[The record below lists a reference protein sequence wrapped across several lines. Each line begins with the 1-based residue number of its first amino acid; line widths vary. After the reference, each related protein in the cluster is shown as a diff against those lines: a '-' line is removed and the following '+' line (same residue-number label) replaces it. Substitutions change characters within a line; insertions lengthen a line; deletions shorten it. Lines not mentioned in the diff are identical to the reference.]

1 MLRIHV
7 IVFFKYD
14 YMVKVRMRCHNL
26 TESLNASNL
35 KGADPYAV
43 YGTDIPR
50 IIPGSKQFWKSFGLD
65 RVPVKA
71 GLQEPEMEPGK
82 DHHRFFSLSFPPVP
96 PDTHSLPCA
105 PPDMP
110 SAPPDIHCLP
120 PAPPD
125 TYSFLLHLQT
135 PIVCLLHLLL
145 PPAPLSTACLL
156 HLQILL
162 ASCASRYPIRS
173 LDLS

>member
-1 MLRIHV
+1 MHPIWKVLTPMLSMALIS
-7 IVFFKYD
+7 
-14 YMVKVRMRCHNL
+14 L
-26 TESLNASNL
+26 ESYLVPNSS
-35 KGADPYAV
+35 
-43 YGTDIPR
+43 
-50 IIPGSKQFWKSFGLD
+50 GSPLVWTGYLH
-65 RVPVKA
+65 VKA
-71 GLQEPEMEPGK
+71 GLQEPGMEPGK

-105 PPDMP
+105 PTDMP

-156 HLQILL
+156 HFQILL
-162 ASCASRYPIRS
+162 ASFTSRYCLPPAPPDTQSDHWIYPNFEQVAS
-173 LDLS
+173 EKLNIFSSWIF